1 MTYDLSGKVAL
12 VTGAGGERG
21 IGRAIATRLA
31 REGADVV
38 VNDVSDAPRADWGGL
53 PAVVAEIEGMGRGA
67 LGVVGSI
74 TESTDVQR
82 LVEATLERFG
92 RLDILVNNA
101 GAPAGEDRKPIVEL
115 AESEWSRIHE
125 VNAKG
130 TFLMCQAG
138 ARHMIER
145 NKAQPGQGGRI
156 INISSLA
163 GRMGIARYGAYCASK
178 FAIIGLTQV
187 LALEL
192 GEHAITVN
200 AICPGLTDTERLS
213 GMASGLKPEGTTTE
227 AYRQKL
233 IGQNEA
239 ITPLGR
245 IAQPVDVA
253 RSAAFLASDEAEF
266 LTGQSIS
273 VSGGAWMA

>member
-1 MTYDLSGKVAL
+1 MTYDLKGRVAL

-38 VNDVSDAPRADWGGL
+38 VNDVTDAPRGGWGGL
-53 PAVVAEIEGMGRGA
+53 PAVVAEIKATGCGS
-67 LGVVGSI
+67 LGVVGSVSDA
-74 TESTDVQR
+74 EDVQR
-82 LVEATLERFG
+82 LVDATLERFG

-101 GAPAGEDRKPIVEL
+101 GAPAGDDRRPIVEL
-115 AESEWSRIHE
+115 SETEWTRVHE
-125 VNAKG
+125 VNTKG

-138 ARHMIER
+138 ARHMVGR
-145 NKAQPGQGGRI
+145 GGGGRI
-156 INISSLA
+156 INIASLA
-163 GRMGIARYGAYCASK
+163 GRMGFARYGAYCASK
-178 FAIIGLTQV
+178 FAIVGLTQV

-192 GEHAITVN
+192 GEHNITVN
-200 AICPGLTDTERLS
+200 AICPGLTDTERLA
-213 GMASGLKPEGTTTE
+213 GMAEGLKPEGTTTE
-227 AYRQKL
+227 AYREQL

-245 IAQPVDVA
+245 IAQPEDVA
-253 RSAAFLASDEAEF
+253 RSAAFLASDEADF

>member
-1 MTYDLSGKVAL
+1 MTHDLKGKVAL

-21 IGRAIATRLA
+21 IGRAIALRLV
-31 REGADVV
+31 RDGADVV
-38 VNDVSDAPRADWGGL
+38 VNDVTDAPREGWGGL
-53 PAVVAEIEGMGRGA
+53 SAVVAEIEAAGRGG

-74 TESTDVQR
+74 TDAGDVQR
-82 LVEATLERFG
+82 LIDAAIGRFG

-101 GAPAGEDRKPIVEL
+101 GAPAGDDRKPIVEL
-115 AESEWSRIHE
+115 AESEWQRVHE

-138 ARHMIER
+138 ARHMIKR
-145 NKAQPGQGGRI
+145 GGGGSI

-163 GRMGIARYGAYCASK
+163 GRVGIARYGAYCASK
-178 FAIIGLTQV
+178 FAIVGLTQV

-192 GEHAITVN
+192 GEHNITVN

-227 AYRQKL
+227 AYRQEL

-239 ITPLGR
+239 MTPLGR
-245 IAQPVDVA
+245 IAQPEDIA
-253 RSAAFLASDEAEF
+253 RSAAFLASEEAAF

-273 VSGGAWMA
+273 VSGGAWMG

>member
-130 TFLMCQAG
+130 TFLMCQVG

-192 GEHAITVN
+192 GEHSITVN

>member
-31 REGADVV
+31 REGAAVA
-38 VNDVSDAPRADWGGL
+38 VNDVTDAPRDDWGGL
-53 PAVVAEIEGMGRGA
+53 PAVVAEIEGMGCGS
-67 LGVVGSI
+67 LGLAGSI
-74 TESTDVQR
+74 SDAEDVQR
-82 LVEATLERFG
+82 MVATTVEHFG
-92 RLDILVNNA
+92 RLDILINNA
-101 GAPAGEDRKPIVEL
+101 GAPAGQDRKPIVEL
-115 AESEWSRIHE
+115 AESEWSRVHE

-130 TFLMCQAG
+130 TFLMCQAA

-145 NKAQPGQGGRI
+145 GGGGRI

-163 GRMGIARYGAYCASK
+163 GQMGIARYGAYCASK
-178 FAIIGLTQV
+178 FAIVGLTQV

-227 AYRQKL
+227 AYRQEL

-245 IAQPVDVA
+245 IAQPQDVA
-253 RSAAFLASDEAEF
+253 RSAAFLASDEADF